1 MCLCVSGSCW
11 VCLCLGP
18 AKKAM
23 CQLLVVQALRPD
35 RLVAMTSVFVASVM
49 GERFL
54 QEPEQEL
61 DLNFIV
67 DNEVGTH
74 SMLSPICVMYAVLPL
89 IVG

>member
-1 MCLCVSGSCW
+1 MLGL
-11 VCLCLGP
+11 CLCLGP

-23 CQLLVVQALRPD
+23 YQLLVVQALRPD

-49 GERFL
+49 GEGFL